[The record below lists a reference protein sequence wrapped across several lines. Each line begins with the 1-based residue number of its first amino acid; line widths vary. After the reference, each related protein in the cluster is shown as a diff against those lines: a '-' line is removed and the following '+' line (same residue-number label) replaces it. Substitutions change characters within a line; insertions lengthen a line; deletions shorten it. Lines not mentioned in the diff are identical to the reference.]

1 LTSFSLGA
9 GFSALHEVRLRFRH
23 LRFSLP
29 PALAI
34 LALAALSPAQQSA
47 RVAQAEVVIIHAK
60 VFTLDTT
67 NPWAQGVAIRKG
79 KIVAVGREEEVERM
93 RGIGTR
99 VIDAG
104 AKVVLPG
111 FTDCHVHFYP
121 GSMSLRM
128 PNLGDA
134 KSVADIL
141 KILTDYAKENPGNDW
156 IVARGWDYSMFG
168 PRTLPDRSEL
178 DPTFLNRP
186 VFLESSDSHAV
197 WLNSKAL
204 SIAGITKDTPNPRNG
219 WIIHDPKSGEPT
231 GVLLEDADRLVRK
244 FLPEPAEVDKLLA
257 LRAGIKLANRYGIT
271 RVQSAGEDF
280 PILPLLAQIRE
291 EGQLTVRFEVAYR
304 LPEYQLR
311 PEDLDT
317 LEAAHKKFR
326 DDWLEAGRTAKIK
339 LDGVIEAHTAAMIEP
354 YTDDPSTKGSLF
366 WDVSQYQAAVTTLD
380 KRDIQVYTHAIG
392 DLAVRTALDAYEE
405 AAHKNH
411 SKDRRH
417 RVEHIETIA
426 PQDVWRFGKLAVIAS
441 MQPLHAYP
449 DDETLKIWVPAVG
462 PERAAR
468 AWAWNSIGDGGG
480 HYVFGSDWP
489 IASLNPFAGIQT
501 AVTRQTDAGKPPGG
515 FDPKQRLTVGQA
527 VEAYTLGAA
536 FAGHREKTEGSLV
549 VGKVADLIM
558 LDRNIFEV
566 ETRSIEK
573 TNVVLTMVGGKI
585 VYEPNAP

>member
-1 LTSFSLGA
+1 LTSFFLGA
-9 GFSALHEVRLRFRH
+9 GLSALHEVRLRFRQ
-23 LRFSLP
+23 LL

-34 LALAALSPAQQSA
+34 LALASLSSAQQSA

-60 VFTLDTT
+60 VFTLDTK

-79 KIVAVGREEEVERM
+79 KIVAVGRDEEVERM

-104 AKVVLPG
+104 AKVILPG
-111 FTDCHVHFYP
+111 LTDCHVHFYP

-128 PNLGDA
+128 SNLEDA

-141 KILTDYAKENPGNDW
+141 RILTDYAKENPGNNW

-168 PRTLPDRSEL
+168 ARTLPDRSDL

-186 VFLESSDSHAV
+186 VFLESYDSHAV

-204 SIAGITKDTPNPRNG
+204 SIAGITKDTPDPPNG
-219 WIIHDPKSGEPT
+219 WILHDPKSGEPT

-271 RVQSAGEDF
+271 RVESAGEDF

-311 PEDLDT
+311 PQDVDA

-326 DDWLEAGRTAKIK
+326 DDWLEAGRTVKLK

-354 YTDDPSTKGSLF
+354 YTNDPSTKGSLF

-392 DLAVRTALDAYEE
+392 DLAVRTALDAYED

-417 RVEHIETIA
+417 RVEHIETIG
-426 PQDVWRFGKLAVIAS
+426 PQDIWRFGKFAVIAS
-441 MQPLHAYP
+441 MQPLHSYP
-449 DDETLKIWVPAVG
+449 DDKILKIWVPTVG
-462 PERAAR
+462 PDRAAR

-480 HYVFGSDWP
+480 RYVFGSDWP
-489 IASLNPFAGIQT
+489 TASLNPFAGIQT

-515 FDPKQRLTVGQA
+515 FVPKQRLTVGQA

-536 FAGHREKTEGSLV
+536 FAGHREKTEGSIV

-573 TNVVLTMVGGKI
+573 TNVVLTIVGGKI